1 MSVDA
6 GSLAAIWQDVES
18 GGYAA
23 DLATWD
29 DLASAGGGPVA
40 ELGAGTGRVALRL
53 ARNGHEVT
61 AVDAEEPLLAA
72 LRERAA
78 ADGLQVDTVC
88 ADARRLAL
96 DAAFGAVLAPM
107 QLVHLL
113 GGPEGRVAMLV
124 AARRH
129 LQPGGTFAAALLA
142 DAATWIPFEPASAPL
157 PDVLERDGWV
167 YSSQP
172 TEVAAVPGGMEIRRL
187 RQTVSPDGE
196 LTEAAD
202 AIRLDSVTADEFEVE
217 ARAAGLVA
225 RERIEIDRTDDHVGS
240 VVCVLEAG

>member
-29 DLASAGGGPVA
+29 DLAGAGGGPVA

-53 ARNGHEVT
+53 ARSGHEVT
-61 AVDAEEPLLAA
+61 AVDTEEPLLAA

-78 ADGLQVDTVC
+78 ADDLQVDTVV
-88 ADARRLAL
+88 RRRPPTRA
-96 DAAFGAVLAPM
+96 GA
-107 QLVHLL
+107 
-113 GGPEGRVAMLV
+113 GPSGPCWRRCSSRTCS
-124 AARRH
+124 AARRAEWRCSWRRAGICN
-129 LQPGGTFAAALLA
+129 PAGSSPPRCST

-202 AIRLDSVTADEFEVE
+202 AIRLDSADG
-217 ARAAGLVA
+217 R
-225 RERIEIDRTDDHVGS
+225 
-240 VVCVLEAG
+240 